1 MAKELSPEEKRR
13 KIREEKKEL
22 AAWYESQKL
31 YLRSIKLYKEA
42 EENAEAERVRDKMI
56 REYREK
62 AREYERDNQLAQAA
76 NLYYIIGD
84 NVKVK
89 ELKEKDPSIVIYYEY
104 LSGERQIND
113 ILGELPGSTAEDL
126 QSHFFQPNRP
136 RTEEAPQEEKEEVSL
151 PEEKIN
157 FCPYCGKDLR
167 RFSSRVRF
175 CPYCGG
181 KLS

>member
-1 MAKELSPEEKRR
+1 MAEVLSPEEKRK

-22 AAWYESQKL
+22 AAWYESQRL

-42 EENAEAERVRDKMI
+42 EESGEAERVRKKMI

-62 AREYERDNQLAQAA
+62 AMEYERNNQLAQAA

-84 NVKVK
+84 NVKVR
-89 ELKEKDPSIVIYYEY
+89 ELKERDPSIIIYYEY
-104 LSGERQIND
+104 LSGERQISD
-113 ILGELPGSTAEDL
+113 ILGEPPGEETANLE
-126 QSHFFQPNRP
+126 SHFFQPNRP
-136 RTEEAPQEEKEEVSL
+136 RVEEAEPEGEEIS
-151 PEEKIN
+151 
-157 FCPYCGKDLR
+157 FCPFCGKDLR
-167 RFSSRVRF
+167 RFSKARF